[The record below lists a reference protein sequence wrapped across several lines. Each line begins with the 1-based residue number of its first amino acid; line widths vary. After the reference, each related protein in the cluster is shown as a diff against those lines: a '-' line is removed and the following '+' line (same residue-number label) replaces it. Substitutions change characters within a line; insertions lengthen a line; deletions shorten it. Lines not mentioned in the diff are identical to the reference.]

1 MLELLEGGDLELVGR
16 ITRASNATFLGWVR
30 AEGRELAVV
39 YKPRTGERP
48 LWDFPAGTLCLRE
61 VAAYRVSESLG
72 WQIVPA
78 TTFRQGPLGEGMV
91 QRFVDHD
98 PGRHYLVLRDLY
110 PGRFQ
115 QFAAFDAVVNNA
127 DRKAGHCL
135 EDPAGHVWGVD
146 HGVTFHADPKLRTVI
161 WDFAGRSLDGELGA
175 DLARLA
181 ADLEDGLGS
190 RLAGLLSGR
199 ELEALRSRVEA
210 LRRVGVLPAPGDGY
224 PYPWPLV

>member
-1 MLELLEGGDLELVGR
+1 VLELLEGGDLELVGR
-16 ITRASNATFLGWVR
+16 ITWASNATFLGRVR

-39 YKPRTGERP
+39 YKPRAGERP

-72 WQIVPA
+72 WQIVPP
-78 TTFRQGPLGEGMV
+78 TTFREGPLGEGMV

-110 PGRFQ
+110 PGRFR

-135 EDPAGHVWGVD
+135 EDPEGHVWGVD

-161 WDFAGRSLDGELGA
+161 WDFAGRPLEGELEA
-175 DLARLA
+175 DLARLG
-181 ADLEDGLGS
+181 ADLEHGLGS

-210 LRRVGVLPAPGDGY
+210 LRLTGVLPAPGDRY

>member
-1 MLELLEGGDLELVGR
+1 MLGR
-16 ITRASNATFLGWVR
+16 ITWASNATFLARVR
-30 AEGRELAVV
+30 TEGRELAVV
-39 YKPRTGERP
+39 YKPRAGERP

-72 WQIVPA
+72 WEIVPA

-98 PGRHYLVLRDLY
+98 PGRHYLVLRDLH
-110 PGRFQ
+110 PERFRR
-115 QFAAFDAVVNNA
+115 FAAFDAVVNNA

-135 EDPAGHVWGVD
+135 EDPEGHVWGVD

-161 WDFAGRSLDGELGA
+161 WDFSGGPLDGELAA
-175 DLARLA
+175 DLARLG
-181 ADLEDGLGS
+181 ADLEGRLGS
-190 RLAGLLSGR
+190 RLARLLSGG
-199 ELEALRSRVEA
+199 ELEALRSRVEM
-210 LRRVGVLPAPGDGY
+210 LRLTGVLPAPGGRY

>member
-1 MLELLEGGDLELVGR
+1 VGR
-16 ITRASNATFLGWVR
+16 ITWASNATFLARVR

-39 YKPRTGERP
+39 YKPRAGERP

-61 VAAYRVSESLG
+61 VAAYWVSESLG
-72 WQIVPA
+72 WEIVPA
-78 TTFRQGPLGEGMV
+78 TTLREGPLGEGMV

-110 PGRFQ
+110 PERFR

-135 EDPAGHVWGVD
+135 QDPAGHVWGVD

-161 WDFAGRSLDGELGA
+161 WDFAGRPLDRELEA
-175 DLARLA
+175 DLARLGT
-181 ADLEDGLGS
+181 DLEGGLGS
-190 RLAGLLSGR
+190 RLAGFLSGR
-199 ELEALRSRVEA
+199 ELEALRSRVET
-210 LRRVGVLPAPGDGY
+210 LRLTEVLPAPGDRH